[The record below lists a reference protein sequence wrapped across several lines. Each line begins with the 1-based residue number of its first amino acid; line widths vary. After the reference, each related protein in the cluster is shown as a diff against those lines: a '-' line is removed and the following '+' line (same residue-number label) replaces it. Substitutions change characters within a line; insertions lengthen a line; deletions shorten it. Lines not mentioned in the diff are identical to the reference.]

1 METLAPIEFLKK
13 RLVELKTIS
22 GVDSN
27 LIVEYEKAI
36 MVLELIG
43 SVTLDEKT
51 KEQPIESKADLKQGE
66 PEAEPKS
73 YFEKFME
80 NQGNK
85 KGKSK

>member
-1 METLAPIEFLKK
+1 METPTPIEFLKN

-22 GVDSN
+22 GVGPN
-27 LIVEYEKAI
+27 HIAEYEKAI

-43 SVTLDEKT
+43 GVVLEDKT
-51 KEQPIESKADLKQGE
+51 QEQPIASNTDLSHNDPGKA
-66 PEAEPKS
+66 PKS

>member
-1 METLAPIEFLKK
+1 METRTPIEFLKN
-13 RLVELKTIS
+13 RLVELKTMS
-22 GVDSN
+22 GIDPN

-43 SVTLDEKT
+43 GVALEDKT
-51 KEQPIESKADLKQGE
+51 QEQPIASNTDLSHDEPGKA
-66 PEAEPKS
+66 PKS

-80 NQGNK
+80 NQRDK